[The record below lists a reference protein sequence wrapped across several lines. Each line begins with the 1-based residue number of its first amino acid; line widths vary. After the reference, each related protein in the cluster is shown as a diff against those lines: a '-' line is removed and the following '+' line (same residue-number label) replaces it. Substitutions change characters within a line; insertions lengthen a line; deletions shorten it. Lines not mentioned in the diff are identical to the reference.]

1 MREHSAYFGHCK
13 FLNTVYF
20 CGVAGALWSRK
31 ERERVGAGYSFGILL
46 SVREAEARVLHV
58 PHCGRDSASIA
69 PYIALTVLFCP
80 GCALKNN
87 AVQPRPVR
95 RLKLRRRASR
105 ECDLKIPFN
114 FRRVLAASS
123 EKKKKDSNFAFPSL
137 EIWSFWFLLSCRIS
151 YRVILK

>member
-1 MREHSAYFGHCK
+1 MNVHTPIYYIIKIAQQVRVIESSSALRI
-13 FLNTVYF
+13 FLQRVHF
-20 CGVAGALWSRK
+20 DRD
-31 ERERVGAGYSFGILL
+31 ERAGAGYSLRILL

-58 PHCGRDSASIA
+58 PRCGRDSTGIA

-87 AVQPRPVR
+87 AVQAQPVR

-114 FRRVLAASS
+114 FRRALVAPFGKNARVLH
-123 EKKKKDSNFAFPSL
+123 
-137 EIWSFWFLLSCRIS
+137 FL
-151 YRVILK
+151 Y